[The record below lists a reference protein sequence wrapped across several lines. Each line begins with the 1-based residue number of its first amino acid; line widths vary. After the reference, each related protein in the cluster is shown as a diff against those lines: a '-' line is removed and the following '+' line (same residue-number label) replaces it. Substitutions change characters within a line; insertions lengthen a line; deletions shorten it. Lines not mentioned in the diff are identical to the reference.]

1 MEQINPTTVA
11 TAATV
16 QTCSQVGRKP
26 MKDYVA
32 TQKAKIEALR
42 ERITQTQN
50 LTQISRLRAQIQAAQ
65 QRMKKRI
72 QEEKEEEHLKGILC
86 FFPFEKRDAIR
97 AAFFDLSVSD
107 DVFKDIVEK

>member
-1 MEQINPTTVA
+1 MEQINPTTEA

-16 QTCSQVGRKP
+16 QTCSQVGRKPMP

-50 LTQISRLRAQIQAAQ
+50 LT
-65 QRMKKRI
+65 
-72 QEEKEEEHLKGILC
+72 
-86 FFPFEKRDAIR
+86 
-97 AAFFDLSVSD
+97 
-107 DVFKDIVEK
+107 